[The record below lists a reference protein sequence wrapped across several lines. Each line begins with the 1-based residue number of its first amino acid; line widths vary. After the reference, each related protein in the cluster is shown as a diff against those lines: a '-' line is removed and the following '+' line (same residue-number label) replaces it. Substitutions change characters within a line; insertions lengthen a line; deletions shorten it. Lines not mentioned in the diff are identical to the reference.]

1 MSGIRVEGNT
11 SGNVAE
17 VNSANQL
24 KVVTEVDATSN
35 PGNVGTIRMFSEND
49 PGTVT
54 GNAYLKSPE
63 TSSDYRLRV
72 GMDTIILDDT
82 FNGLTQNTTKWSYT
96 FGTMTAAMPG
106 AGTLNFGVVQGTA
119 AGHGAFVRSFQYM
132 PLFGASG
139 LAIEFHAGQF
149 TAPLI
154 ANEIFRAGLGNVTT
168 AGVAPTDGVWLE
180 YTSGGTVLV
189 MSYNGTITQ
198 SGVLELN
205 SALTLGNL
213 FHYCL
218 VIGNSEVEVWKD
230 DVLLGEMTIPQ
241 STAQPFLQG
250 ALPVFMQKACTGTVS
265 NTNTMRV
272 SDITISQ
279 IDILTNK
286 DWGVARSL
294 AGKSGFVGQ
303 NGHTQGKTSIWA
315 NNTAPTAVAL
325 TNTTAA
331 FTGLGGIAAVL
342 PTLAADSDGI
352 VFSYKNPTP
361 TINITGRNLVIR
373 GVKVQGAVSVI
384 LAGGPVVYAYAVA
397 FGHTA
402 VSLATAE
409 TASFATATTHAPR
422 IVPIG
427 METYAATAAVGT
439 LGSQGLTLQ
448 LSNPIVVRPGEFVA
462 IVARNIGTV
471 TTTGAITITAVY
483 DAYWE

>member
-1 MSGIRVEGNT
+1 MSGFRIEGNT

-17 VNSANQL
+17 VNAGNQL
-24 KVVTEVDATSN
+24 KVTAETNVSAN
-35 PGNVGTIRMFSEND
+35 PGNVGSFRMFSEND

-54 GNAYLKSPE
+54 GTAHLKSPE

-198 SGVLELN
+198 SGVLETN
-205 SALTLGNL
+205 SSLSLGNL
-213 FHYCL
+213 YHYCIVL
-218 VIGNSEVEVWKD
+218 GNSEIEIWRD
-230 DVLLGEMTIPQ
+230 DVLLGEMTIPA
-241 STAQPFLQG
+241 STAQPYLQG
-250 ALPVFMQKACTGTVS
+250 ALPAFMQKACTGTVS

-294 AGKSGFVGQ
+294 AGKSGYVGQ
-303 NGHTQGKTSIWA
+303 NGHTQGKTALWG

-331 FTGLGGIAAVL
+331 FTGLGGICAVL
-342 PTLAADSDGI
+342 TTLAANSDGI
-352 VFSYKNPTP
+352 VFSYQNPVP

-373 GVKVQGAVSVI
+373 GVEIKGAVSVI
-384 LAGGPVVYAYAVA
+384 LAGGPVVYAFAVA

-409 TASFATATTHAPR
+409 TASFANNTTHAPR
-422 IVPIG
+422 IAALGIESYP
-427 METYAATAAVGT
+427 ATAAVGT
-439 LGSQGLTLQ
+439 AGDGAR
-448 LSNPIVVRPGEFVA
+448 LSVANPIVVRPGEFVS
-462 IVARNIGTV
+462 IIARNIGTV
-471 TTTGAITITAVY
+471 TTTGAITFVASF
-483 DAYWE
+483 DSYWE

>member
-1 MSGIRVEGNT
+1 MSGFRIEGNT

-17 VNSANQL
+17 VNAGNQL
-24 KVVTEVDATSN
+24 KVTAETNVSAN
-35 PGNVGTIRMFSEND
+35 PGNVGSFRMFSEND

-54 GNAYLKSPE
+54 GTAYLKSPE

-96 FGTMTAAMPG
+96 FGTMTAAIPG

-205 SALTLGNL
+205 SALTLGKL
-213 FHYCL
+213 FHYCI

-241 STAQPFLQG
+241 STAQPYLQG
-250 ALPVFMQKACTGTVS
+250 SLPAFMQKACTGTVS

-315 NNTAPTAVAL
+315 NNTAPTAVAI

-342 PTLAADSDGI
+342 PTLAAASDGI
-352 VFSYKNPTP
+352 VFSYQNPAP

-373 GVKVQGAVSVI
+373 GVKVQGAVSVV

-409 TASFATATTHAPR
+409 TASFANNTTHAPR
-422 IVPIG
+422 IAPIG
-427 METYAATAAVGT
+427 MESYPATAAVGT
-439 LGSQGLTLQ
+439 LGQGATLM
-448 LSNPIVVRPGEFVA
+448 LANPIVVRPGEFVA

>member
-1 MSGIRVEGNT
+1 
-11 SGNVAE
+11 
-17 VNSANQL
+17 
-24 KVVTEVDATSN
+24 
-35 PGNVGTIRMFSEND
+35 
-49 PGTVT
+49 
-54 GNAYLKSPE
+54 
-63 TSSDYRLRV
+63 
-72 GMDTIILDDT
+72 
-82 FNGLTQNTTKWSYT
+82 
-96 FGTMTAAMPG
+96 
-106 AGTLNFGVVQGTA
+106 
-119 AGHGAFVRSFQYM
+119 
-132 PLFGASG
+132 
-139 LAIEFHAGQF
+139 
-149 TAPLI
+149 
-154 ANEIFRAGLGNVTT
+154 
-168 AGVAPTDGVWLE
+168 
-180 YTSGGTVLV
+180 
-189 MSYNGTITQ
+189 
-198 SGVLELN
+198 
-205 SALTLGNL
+205 
-213 FHYCL
+213 
-218 VIGNSEVEVWKD
+218 
-230 DVLLGEMTIPQ
+230 
-241 STAQPFLQG
+241 
-250 ALPVFMQKACTGTVS
+250 MQKLCTGTVS

-294 AGKSGFVGQ
+294 AGNSGFVGQ
-303 NGHTQGKTSIWA
+303 NGHTQGKTSIWT
-315 NNTAPTAVAL
+315 NNTAPTAVAI

-342 PTLAADSDGI
+342 PTLAAASDGI
-352 VFSYKNPTP
+352 VFSYQNPAP
-361 TINITGRNLVIR
+361 TINITGRNLVIM
-373 GVKVQGAVSVI
+373 GVKVQGAVSVV

>member
-1 MSGIRVEGNT
+1 MSASLIGKNGSSIATTANGVPVFTGD
-11 SGNVAE
+11 A
-17 VNSANQL
+17 SA
-24 KVVTEVDATSN
+24 A
-35 PGNVGTIRMFSEND
+35 PAGVGAVRMFSEND

-54 GNAYLKSPE
+54 GTPYLKSPE

-72 GMDTIILDDT
+72 GMDTIIFDDT
-82 FNGLTQNTTKWSYT
+82 FNGLVQNTTKWAYAAAT
-96 FGTMTAAMPG
+96 LTATMPG
-106 AGTLNFGVVQGTA
+106 AGTLNFGTVQGTA
-119 AGHGAFVRSFQYM
+119 ATHGAFMRTFQYV
-132 PLFGASG
+132 PLYGASG
-139 LAIEFHAGQF
+139 LSIEFHLGQF
-149 TAPLI
+149 TANLV
-154 ANEIFRAGLGNVTT
+154 ANEVFLAGVGNVSV
-168 AGVAPTDGVWLE
+168 AGTEPTDGLWLQF
-180 YTSGGTVLV
+180 TSGGTIAV
-189 MSYNGTITQ
+189 MRYNGTTTQ

-205 SALTLGNL
+205 STLALGNL
-213 FHYCL
+213 YHYAL
-218 VIGNSEVEVWKD
+218 VIGDSEVEIWRD
-230 DVLLGEMTIPQ
+230 NVLLGELPIPAA
-241 STAQPFLQG
+241 TAQPFLQG
-250 ALPVFMQKACTGTVS
+250 AMPVFLQKLCTGTVS

-272 SDITISQ
+272 SDVTISQ
-279 IDILTNK
+279 IDIQTNK

-303 NGHTQGKTSIWA
+303 NGHTQGKTTLWT

-342 PTLAADSDGI
+342 PTLAAASDGI
-352 VFSYKNPTP
+352 VFSYQNPAP
-361 TINITGRNLVIR
+361 TINITGRNLVIM

-384 LAGGPVVYAYAVA
+384 LAGGPVIYAYAVA
-397 FGHTA
+397 FGHTN

-427 METYAATAAVGT
+427 LETYAATAAVGV

-483 DAYWE
+483 DSYWE

>member
-1 MSGIRVEGNT
+1 MSASLIGKNGSSIATISNGVPVFTG
-11 SGNVAE
+11 
-17 VNSANQL
+17 
-24 KVVTEVDATSN
+24 DAAT
-35 PGNVGTIRMFSEND
+35 PAGVGAVRMFSEND
-49 PGTVT
+49 PGAVT
-54 GNAYLKSPE
+54 GVPYLKSPE

-72 GMDTIILDDT
+72 GMDTIIFDDT
-82 FNGLTQNTTKWSYT
+82 FNGLTQNTTKWSYAAAT
-96 FGTMTAAMPG
+96 LTATMPG
-106 AGTLNFGVVQGTA
+106 AGTLNFGTVQGTA
-119 AGHGAFVRSFQYM
+119 ATHGAFMRSFQYM

-139 LAIEFHAGQF
+139 LALEFHVGQF
-149 TAPLI
+149 TAAMV
-154 ANEIFRAGLGNVTT
+154 ANEVFLAGLGNVST
-168 AGVAPTDGVWLE
+168 AGTEPTDGVWLQF
-180 YTSGGTVLV
+180 TSGGLVLV
-189 MSYNGTITQ
+189 LRYSGTTTQ

-205 SALTLGNL
+205 SALTVGNL
-213 FHYCL
+213 YHYCV
-218 VIGNSEVEVWKD
+218 VIGNSEVEVWRE
-230 DVLLGEMTIPQ
+230 DVLLGEMTIPAA
-241 STAQPFLQG
+241 TAQPFLQG
-250 ALPVFMQKACTGTVS
+250 SLPAFMQKLCTGTVS

-272 SDITISQ
+272 SGITISQ

-303 NGHTQGKTSIWA
+303 NGHTQGKTTLWA

-325 TNTTAA
+325 LNTAA
-331 FTGLGGIAAVL
+331 AFSGLGGIAAVL
-342 PTLAADSDGI
+342 PTLAAASDGV
-352 VFSYKNPTP
+352 VFSYQNPSP
-361 TINITGRNLVIR
+361 TINITGRNLVIM

-384 LAGGPVVYAYAVA
+384 LAGGPVIYAYAVA

-427 METYAATAAVGT
+427 IESYAATAAVGT

-471 TTTGAITITAVY
+471 TTTGAITITATF
-483 DAYWE
+483 DSYWE

>member
-1 MSGIRVEGNT
+1 MSVSLIG
-11 SGNVAE
+11 
-17 VNSANQL
+17 ANGSSIA
-24 KVVTEVDATSN
+24 TTSN
-35 PGNVGTIRMFSEND
+35 GVPVFTGDAAAAPAGVGAVRMFSEND
-49 PGTVT
+49 PGTIT
-54 GNAYLKSPE
+54 GTPYLKSPE

-139 LAIEFHAGQF
+139 LAIEFHLGQF
-149 TAPLI
+149 TAALV
-154 ANEIFRAGLGNVTT
+154 ANEIFRVGLGNVTT

-205 SALTLGNL
+205 AAMSLSNL
-213 FHYCL
+213 YHYCL
-218 VIGNSEVEVWKD
+218 VLGNSEVEIWKD
-230 DVLLGEMTIPQ
+230 DVLLGEMSIPL
-241 STAQPFLQG
+241 STSQPFLQG
-250 ALPVFMQKACTGTVS
+250 ALPCFMQKACTGTVS

-303 NGHTQGKTSIWA
+303 NGQTQGKTTIWA

-342 PTLAADSDGI
+342 PTLAAASDGI
-352 VFSYKNPTP
+352 VFSYQNPTP
-361 TINITGRNLVIR
+361 TINITGRNLVIM
-373 GVKVQGAVSVI
+373 GVKVQGAVSVV

-409 TASFATATTHAPR
+409 SATFANNTTHAPR
-422 IVPIG
+422 IVPMGI
-427 METYAATAAVGT
+427 ETYAATAAVGT
-439 LGSQGLTLQ
+439 LGAGATLQ

-471 TTTGAITITAVY
+471 TTTGAITITAVF
-483 DAYWE
+483 DSYWE

>member
-1 MSGIRVEGNT
+1 MSGFRIEGNT

-17 VNSANQL
+17 VNAGNQL
-24 KVVTEVDATSN
+24 KVTAETNVSAN
-35 PGNVGTIRMFSEND
+35 PGNVGSFRMFSEND

-54 GNAYLKSPE
+54 GTAYLKSPE

-82 FNGLTQNTTKWSYT
+82 FNGLTQNTTKWAYAAAT
-96 FGTMTAAMPG
+96 LTATMPG
-106 AGTLNFGVVQGTA
+106 AGTLNFGTVQGTA
-119 AGHGAFVRSFQYM
+119 ATHGAFMRSFQYI

-139 LAIEFHAGQF
+139 LALEFHVGQF
-149 TAPLI
+149 TAALV
-154 ANEIFRAGLGNVTT
+154 ANEVFLCGMGNVSV
-168 AGVAPTDGVWLE
+168 AGTEPTDGLWLQF
-180 YTSGGTVLV
+180 TSGGTILV
-189 MSYNGTITQ
+189 MRYNGTTTQ
-198 SGVLELN
+198 SGVLETN
-205 SALTLGNL
+205 ASLTVGRL

-241 STAQPFLQG
+241 STAQPYLQG
-250 ALPVFMQKACTGTVS
+250 SLPTFMQKLCTGTVS

-303 NGHTQGKTSIWA
+303 NGHTQGKTTIWA

-342 PTLAADSDGI
+342 PTLAAASDGI
-352 VFSYKNPTP
+352 VFSYQNPTP
-361 TINITGRNLVIR
+361 TINITGRNLVIH

-384 LAGGPVVYAYAVA
+384 LAGGPVIYAYAVA

-427 METYAATAAVGT
+427 LETYAATAAVGT

-471 TTTGAITITAVY
+471 TTTGAITITAAY

>member
-1 MSGIRVEGNT
+1 MSGFRIEGNT

-17 VNSANQL
+17 VNAGNQL
-24 KVVTEVDATSN
+24 KVTAETNVSAN
-35 PGNVGTIRMFSEND
+35 PGNVGSFRMFSEND

-54 GNAYLKSPE
+54 GTAYLKSPE

-149 TAPLI
+149 TAALV
-154 ANEIFRAGLGNVTT
+154 ANEIFRVGLGNVTT

-180 YTSGGTVLV
+180 YTSGGTILV

-198 SGVLELN
+198 SGVLETNASL
-205 SALTLGNL
+205 SLGNL
-213 FHYCL
+213 YHYCIIL
-218 VIGNSEVEVWKD
+218 GSSEIEIWRD
-230 DVLLGEMTIPQ
+230 DVLLGKMAIPA
-241 STAQPFLQG
+241 STAQPYLQG

-279 IDILTNK
+279 IDVLTNK

-342 PTLAADSDGI
+342 PTLAAASDGI
-352 VFSYKNPTP
+352 VFSYQNPTP

-384 LAGGPVVYAYAVA
+384 LAGGPVIYAYAVA

-409 TASFATATTHAPR
+409 TGTFANNTTHAPR
-422 IVPIG
+422 IAPIG
-427 METYAATAAVGT
+427 MESYPATAAVGT
-439 LGSQGLTLQ
+439 LGQGATLM
-448 LSNPIVVRPGEFVA
+448 LANPIVVRPGEFVA
-462 IVARNIGTV
+462 IVARNIRTV